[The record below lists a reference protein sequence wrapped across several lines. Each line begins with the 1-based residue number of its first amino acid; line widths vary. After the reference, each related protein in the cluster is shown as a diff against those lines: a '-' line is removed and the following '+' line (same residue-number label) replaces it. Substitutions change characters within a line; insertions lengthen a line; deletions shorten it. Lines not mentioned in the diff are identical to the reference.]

1 MLFRSRAHGFE
12 SGAASPSASRDTLND
27 DLITEV
33 TEVTESRVD
42 GDGDGAEDEVTSGRT
57 NAATT
62 VEGHEKTE

>member
-1 MLFRSRAHGFE
+1 MCI
-12 SGAASPSASRDTLND
+12 RDSVTD
-27 DLITEV
+27 V